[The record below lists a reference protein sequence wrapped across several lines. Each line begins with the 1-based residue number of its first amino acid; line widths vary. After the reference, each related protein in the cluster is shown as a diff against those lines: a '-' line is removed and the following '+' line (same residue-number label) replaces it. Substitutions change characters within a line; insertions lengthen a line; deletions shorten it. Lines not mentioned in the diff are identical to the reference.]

1 MLLSISGLV
10 HFPNADGLPFAG
22 PRPEPA
28 CCVIPDIFDIFE
40 VITVASDMTEPG
52 QPDVPHLLFD
62 GVDDRLETAP
72 VDFGSSG
79 NRAGALFSVGACGSL
94 IATFW
99 PARASVSA
107 IPWPMSPAPMTAI

>member
-40 VITVASDMTEPG
+40 VIAPAASDPDRWAASRRAEHNRPVAARGRVYELGHALRCPVMAAEVAALPEGAAIVGRLADCTVLRG
-52 QPDVPHLLFD
+52 QVRGCGAF
-62 GVDDRLETAP
+62 
-72 VDFGSSG
+72 
-79 NRAGALFSVGACGSL
+79 RA
-94 IATFW
+94 
-99 PARASVSA
+99 
-107 IPWPMSPAPMTAI
+107 